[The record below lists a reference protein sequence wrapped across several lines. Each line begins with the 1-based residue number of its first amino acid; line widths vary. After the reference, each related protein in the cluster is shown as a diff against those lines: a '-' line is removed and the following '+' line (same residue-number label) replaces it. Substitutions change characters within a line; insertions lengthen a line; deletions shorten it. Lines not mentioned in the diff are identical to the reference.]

1 MTSSLER
8 IDDALIALRH
18 LWVAPPH
25 INDPDLGAVEMS
37 TIWVV
42 DCLRRS
48 PTATVADLAVQL
60 DVAHST
66 ASRLIARAEKTGAV
80 IRTADRDDQRRVT
93 VQLTPAGHRLA
104 ATALEYRLQSLRDAT
119 SDWTDH
125 ERASFADLLTRFT
138 HRKEPT

>member
-1 MTSSLER
+1 MTSPLER

-18 LWVAPPH
+18 LWTAPPR
-25 INDPDLGAVEMS
+25 INDSDLGVVEMS

-48 PTATVADLAVQL
+48 AGATVAELASQL

-80 IRTADRDDQRRVT
+80 VRTADPDDQRRVL
-93 VQLTPAGHRLA
+93 VQLTPAGRRLA
-104 ATALEYRLQSLRDAT
+104 ANALEYRLGSLQEAT
-119 SDWTDH
+119 ADWTDQD
-125 ERASFADLLTRFT
+125 RATFAHLLTRFT
-138 HRKEPT
+138 HRKESS